1 MALSEI
7 TPTID
12 SEFTDSEFAGSDLTG
27 PEFEAGVSFSP
38 LSELSRFGSI
48 SVFVTLILLPL
59 AVALLVL
66 RVQDP

>member
-7 TPTID
+7 APTID

-48 SVFVTLILLPL
+48 SVFVT
-59 AVALLVL
+59 
-66 RVQDP
+66 

>member
-7 TPTID
+7 APTIDSEFTD

-48 SVFVTLILLPL
+48 SVFVT
-59 AVALLVL
+59 
-66 RVQDP
+66 